1 MNNLLTTR
9 EIQLAEKD
17 ILQETINFL
26 NKHNLRYSICGG
38 TLIGA
43 VRHEGFIPWDD
54 DIDICMPRPDYDKL
68 QKTLQ
73 KEGNQLSQKRFFHS
87 VELHN
92 LNMPFTKVY
101 DYGIQIEDERYHD
114 KYEKY
119 LWIDIFPID
128 GLPSDDKQCQRHFQY
143 QRFYRQFIMRR
154 KMSWSYMLKNR
165 PMVIRNFAKT
175 IYKIIALLPP
185 AAFWSKRII
194 KLARKYSYA
203 QNETVGCFS
212 WGYGP
217 RERMPKKVAE
227 EYIDLDF
234 EGMKVKGFKNYD
246 LVLTNIYGDYMQ
258 LPPVEKRITHSF
270 KAWKVDRDE

>member
-1 MNNLLTTR
+1 
-9 EIQLAEKD
+9 
-17 ILQETINFL
+17 
-26 NKHNLRYSICGG
+26 
-38 TLIGA
+38 
-43 VRHEGFIPWDD
+43 
-54 DIDICMPRPDYDKL
+54 
-68 QKTLQ
+68 
-73 KEGNQLSQKRFFHS
+73 
-87 VELHN
+87 
-92 LNMPFTKVY
+92 
-101 DYGIQIEDERYHD
+101 
-114 KYEKY
+114 
-119 LWIDIFPID
+119 
-128 GLPSDDKQCQRHFQY
+128 
-143 QRFYRQFIMRR
+143 
-154 KMSWSYMLKNR
+154 MSWSYMLKNR
-165 PMVIRNFAKT
+165 SMVIRNFAKT

-194 KLARKYSYA
+194 KLARKYPYA

-270 KAWKVDRDE
+270 KAWKVDVDE